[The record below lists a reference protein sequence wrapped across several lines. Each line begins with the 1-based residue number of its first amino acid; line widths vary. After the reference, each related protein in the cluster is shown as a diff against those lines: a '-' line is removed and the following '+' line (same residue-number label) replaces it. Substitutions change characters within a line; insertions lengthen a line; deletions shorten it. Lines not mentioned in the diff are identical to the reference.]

1 MAISSVNTY
10 NTVTENETD
19 MKLIL
24 QVIKTEGRE
33 KPKFESGIGINFDM
47 EI

>member
-10 NTVTENETD
+10 NTVIENETD

-33 KPKFESGIGINFDM
+33 KTKSESGIGINFDM